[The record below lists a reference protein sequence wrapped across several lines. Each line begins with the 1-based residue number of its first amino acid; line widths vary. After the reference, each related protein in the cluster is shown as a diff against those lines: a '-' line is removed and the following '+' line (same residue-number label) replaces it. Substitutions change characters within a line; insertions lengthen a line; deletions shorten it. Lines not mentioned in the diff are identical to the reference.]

1 MCEISTVY
9 WTMRLELGLQNSKK
23 RLLLEKNR
31 RLITMGDYVKKK
43 KDMNFRS
50 LDSLNP
56 IVNVV

>member
-1 MCEISTVY
+1 
-9 WTMRLELGLQNSKK
+9 MRLELGLQNSKK